1 MTRELAHRDDT
12 KIDSWNKRCFGSSSF
27 TSPWLSRGFSSPFFG
42 TRLGGSKA
50 TGVES
55 CWQNSLSV
63 TFPLLSTHLSPLSPP
78 KKKKNHQQTEQNIS
92 GPQLLVLLC
101 LYVSFSLPNSFFL
114 IILSRRVQN
123 CVWTGTGIL
132 WAGEKAN
139 QGACVDAPFSREGT
153 RGWQAGALHAGRCFV
168 NVLGLRSGYT

>member
-1 MTRELAHRDDT
+1 MTRELAHRDGT
-12 KIDSWNKRCFGSSSF
+12 KIDSWKKRCFGSSSF

-78 KKKKNHQQTEQNIS
+78 KKKKQPSADWTKYIRTTAS
-92 GPQLLVLLC
+92 GPPLPLRFLFSSQLFFSNYPQQKGPKLC
-101 LYVSFSLPNSFFL
+101 VDWNRNS
-114 IILSRRVQN
+114 LSRGESKPGRV
-123 CVWTGTGIL
+123 CGCPI
-132 WAGEKAN
+132 
-139 QGACVDAPFSREGT
+139 FT
-153 RGWQAGALHAGRCFV
+153 RGDTWLTVRSSPRGP
-168 NVLGLRSGYT
+168 VLC